1 MMNSDAIIWA
11 LNTLQRIGYIIQN
24 PAPEVIL
31 QTSWSC
37 VYRFDTDQGHCY
49 LKQVPPGLSLEPQVI
64 HLLRENCG
72 ASVPVLIAHNPQA
85 HCFLMQDAGISL
97 REYFKQGFNAEV
109 LTTAI
114 HDYIAVQH
122 KSIPHLNRLLGL
134 GASDWRFEKISACYV
149 TLLQQESL
157 LIADGLTKTE
167 LKQLSQLTPK
177 LTELCQQLS
186 QYSLPNTFSHNDFH
200 DNNLLIDL
208 KTQKITL
215 VDLGEVAI
223 THPFFSLL
231 NMLHQIKKQGEL
243 SENISQ
249 HLEQQTLQ
257 PWSDYASP
265 DELLAAMS
273 LIKQCWSLHRALTV
287 YRVLTSIEAS
297 AAQQLLGQGRL
308 AKLLRFWLAQSI

>member
-1 MMNSDAIIWA
+1 M
-11 LNTLQRIGYIIQN
+11 
-24 PAPEVIL
+24 
-31 QTSWSC
+31 
-37 VYRFDTDQGHCY
+37 
-49 LKQVPPGLSLEPQVI
+49 
-64 HLLRENCG
+64 
-72 ASVPVLIAHNPQA
+72 
-85 HCFLMQDAGISL
+85 
-97 REYFKQGFNAEV
+97 
-109 LTTAI
+109 
-114 HDYIAVQH
+114 
-122 KSIPHLNRLLGL
+122 
-134 GASDWRFEKISACYV
+134 
-149 TLLQQESL
+149 
-157 LIADGLTKTE
+157 IADGLTKPE

-177 LTELCQQLS
+177 LTELCEQLS
-186 QYSLPNTFSHNDFH
+186 QCSLPNTFSHNDFH

-231 NMLHQIKKQGEL
+231 NMLHQIKKQGGL

-273 LIKQCWSLHRALTV
+273 LIKQCWSIHRALTV
-287 YRVLTSIEAS
+287 YRLLTSLEAS

-308 AKLLRFWLAQSI
+308 AKPLRFWLAQSI